1 MCKGSSGGQN
11 STVTS
16 TTSPPPQILSAYQNL
31 INQGTAVSQLPL
43 QQYQGPTIAGFNP
56 TQQAAFS
63 EVNQAQGAALP
74 YINAAQ
80 QYLSAGADNPFSQ
93 VMTWSPSNLSQ
104 FEDPYTQQVTQATQN
119 LLNQQNAE
127 QFNQANAAAASSGAF
142 GGDREAV
149 LQSQMAQQQ
158 QLAEAPT
165 LAGLQSQG
173 FTTAAGLLGQQQNL
187 QLQGL
192 EGNSWLAENAAAQE
206 SGLGNEAQNSLLS
219 GASSELQTGG
229 LEQQLQ
235 QEELNVP
242 EEQFLQQQAF
252 PYQTTDFLA
261 GLVEGAA
268 PGEGGTSTTTSP
280 GPSLVGQIAG
290 LGLTGLGLANQY
302 GLFGSGNSLAGT
314 GLSSAGFLPGD
325 AGLADLGYTPASALA
340 GGLTAVRRGGR
351 ARPPTLRRDI
361 GGFVPIMPGLGDSA
375 STALTAGLSAS
386 DTADVN
392 QAIALSGASPVA
404 MPPPGGHPLPM
415 ATPNV
420 VSSGAGAGT
429 SGSSGASSLMS
440 LLPVAAEAAMM
451 FMRRG
456 GSAAARLVPSRDHAG
471 FPRAFAAGGD
481 GGDDTDVGQHS
492 FDLSDPL
499 IRIGAAMM
507 ASKSPYVLSQ
517 LGEGLQ
523 AGLNAARSA
532 APRVDESGPR
542 FRLVYSGGHSW
553 DSSLPNINSPP
564 TAPQESPS

>member
-16 TTSPPPQILSAYQNL
+16 TTSPPPQVLSAYQNL

-104 FEDPYTQQVTQATQN
+104 FENPYTQQVTQTTQN

-142 GGDREAV
+142 GGDRESV
-149 LQSQMAQQQ
+149 LESQMAQQQ

-219 GASSELQTGG
+219 GASSELQTGA

-252 PYQTTDFLA
+252 PYQATDYLA

-280 GPSLVGQIAG
+280 GPSLVGQIGG

-302 GLFGSGNSLAGT
+302 GLFGSGNSLAGS
-314 GLSSAGFLPGD
+314 GLSSEGFLPGD
-325 AGLADLGYTPASALA
+325 AGLADLGYTPASAFA
-340 GGLTAVRRGGR
+340 GGLTAMRRGGR
-351 ARPPTLRRDI
+351 ASFPTLRRDI
-361 GGFVPIMPGLGDSA
+361 GGFVPFVSGLGDSA
-375 STALTAGLSAS
+375 STGVTTGLSAS
-386 DTADVN
+386 DMADVN

-404 MPPPGGHPLPM
+404 MPPPGGHPLPI

-420 VSSGAGAGT
+420 VSSGAGAGN
-429 SGSSGASSLMS
+429 SGSSSASSLMS

-456 GSAAARLVPSRDHAG
+456 GSAAKRLVPSRAHTG

-481 GGDDTDVGQHS
+481 GGDDTDVAQHS
-492 FDLSDPL
+492 FDLGDPL

-507 ASKSPYVLSQ
+507 ASKSPYFLSQ

-553 DSSLPNINSPP
+553 DSPLPNINAPP
-564 TAPQESPS
+564 PAPQGSSS